1 MLWYSVFSFLIF
13 CLKSTIRKDIWM
25 KTTFTIV
32 MVIFLKCHSES
43 YLIIAIL
50 KFVLNIY
57 EPHWQEHFERHLKVE
72 NFINM
77 DQDSDNSFLSNYHE
91 TKIDTQELWR
101 TQSIIKKRKVPWR
114 LSVAQESEPLFHKTL
129 HQHIEDQNSLVFIHT
144 FLFSKHNF
152 KI

>member
-13 CLKSTIRKDIWM
+13 LSQTNDKKGHLDENN
-25 KTTFTIV
+25 FTIV

-72 NFINM
+72 DFINM
-77 DQDSDNSFLSNYHE
+77 DQDTCNSFLSNYHE

-101 TQSIIKKRKVPWR
+101 TQSIIKKRKVHWR
-114 LSVAQESEPLFHKTL
+114 LSVAQKSEPLLHKTL
-129 HQHIEDQNSLVFIHT
+129 HQHIEDHNSLVFIHT

-152 KI
+152 EI